1 LAAIFARLE
10 FAGLLYQ
17 AHLQAKVQA
26 TPHANPASLCLSI
39 GVEWEGLAVEYICK
53 TCRSFRRRLEAVA
66 VKNGNFV
73 K

>member
-26 TPHANPASLCLSI
+26 MPHAKPASLRLSI
-39 GVEWEGLAVEYICK
+39 AVEWDGLAVEYICK
-53 TCRSFRRRLEAVA
+53 TCRSFRHRLEAVA
-66 VKNGNFV
+66 VKNGNYI